1 MKTILFDSFGKEK
14 EADGKSSL
22 LELARAAG
30 IPLTSDCGGRKTCGK
45 CRIRLETVE
54 GRIPEPTERE
64 TEILGDLTRKGYRLA
79 CETILDGGAR
89 VHIPEESRTGRQIIL
104 TSSTSY
110 NYLGRLNPA
119 LKPFRVEVPP
129 PVLGRVTADK
139 ERLLSAL
146 SAGYGIKNPAIDSQA
161 LKDLPN
167 SLRSGAR
174 GVDVI
179 LFQRKEIIHVRPAGK
194 GGFFGVAFDMG
205 TTTVAA
211 CLIDLVSGRK
221 IAVTAAMNPQIH
233 FGEDILTRIH
243 FCNKGKDHLGL
254 LQSRMMV
261 CMNDLIRD
269 AAQVAG
275 IDATHILEAAVVG
288 NTAMHHLFAG
298 VIPKYLAEAPY
309 TPVFQKGEYMKARD
323 LKLEISPSAYVYL
336 LPVKAGFVGS
346 DAIAC
351 ALATRIHRRKPAT
364 LLIDLGTNGEILF
377 GNNKGVICCST
388 AAGPAFEGGHIRFGM
403 RAAAGAI
410 DRVRIDPV
418 TYEVRFRTILEKRAL
433 GICGSGIISAAAE
446 MVRTGII
453 LANGRFNDAIK
464 TPRLRPGQ
472 DGNEFVLV
480 WKSEADLKEDIVLS
494 GKDLS
499 ELQMAKAALHAGAQ
513 LIMEKAGMVKPDL
526 ILLAGAGGNYVEP
539 LDACAI
545 DLIPGCSTTSVIGI
559 GNAALHGACLALM
572 DKNQRREAERIASHM
587 EYVELSGLSRFQ
599 DLFVSS
605 LFYSQARDR

>member
-1 MKTILFDSFGKEK
+1 MKTIFFDPFGKEK

-79 CETILDGGAR
+79 CETILADGAR
-89 VHIPEESRTGRQIIL
+89 VHIPEESRTGRQVIL

-110 NYLGRLNPA
+110 NYPGRLNPA

-146 SAGYGIKNPAIDSQA
+146 SAGYGLKKLTIDSQA
-161 LKDLPN
+161 LKALPN

-179 LFQRKEIIHVRPAGK
+179 LFQRKEIIDVRPAGK

-221 IAVTAAMNPQIH
+221 MAVKAAMNPQIP
-233 FGEDILTRIH
+233 FGEDVLTRIH
-243 FCNKGKDHLGL
+243 FCNKEKDHLGI
-254 LQSRMMV
+254 LQSRMMI
-261 CMNDLIRD
+261 CMNGLIRD
-269 AAQVAG
+269 AAQAAG
-275 IDATHILEAAVVG
+275 IDATHILEAVVVG

-298 VIPKYLAEAPY
+298 VVPKYLAEAPY

-323 LKLEISPSAYVYL
+323 LQLEISPSAYVYL

-410 DRVRIDPV
+410 DRVKIDPV

-446 MVRTGII
+446 MVRTGIV
-453 LANGRFNDAIK
+453 LANGSFNDAIK

-480 WKSEADLKEDIVLS
+480 WKSEAGLEEDIVLS

-513 LIMEKAGMVKPDL
+513 LMMEKAGMAKPDL

-572 DKNQRREAERIASHM
+572 DKNQRREAERIASRM
-587 EYVELSGLSRFQ
+587 DYVELSGLSRFQ

-605 LFYSQARDR
+605 LFYSQARDS